1 MKREG
6 ERISK
11 TTKKWI
17 VIALGT
23 LILALT
29 YFGVIKDSY
38 RLFYG
43 IMCCLFSYAYVLI
56 QTPASWTHT
65 KSTKNLIMIVLQEI
79 LLLASA
85 LLFISIFMGPDNFRR
100 GSLLA
105 IGLGAVLG
113 LATGLFRYFSHLE
126 K

>member
-6 ERISK
+6 EKISK
-11 TTKKWI
+11 TTKKWM
-17 VIALGT
+17 VIGLGT
-23 LILALT
+23 LILILT
-29 YFGVIKDSY
+29 YVGVIKDSY

-65 KSTKNLIMIVLQEI
+65 KSTKNFVMLVLQEI
-79 LLLASA
+79 LLLISA
-85 LLFISIFMGPDNFRR
+85 LLFISIFMGPDNFRK

-105 IGLGAVLG
+105 IALGVVLGAV
-113 LATGLFRYFSHLE
+113 TGTFRYFSHLE